1 MEALLAEADRR
12 MYAIKQTP
20 PRTTGRHA
28 KHSGA
33 AALRENKCEACGGK
47 LPGTRLALLAT
58 VLLGGFLSATLVRLA
73 PGFDA
78 DERELDPHLNAQ
90 SVQALARRRAAR
102 PKHFSVLFFLHEAG
116 RKRRPGNL
124 PRTGATRTHPA
135 ARSRAAYAALAGMG
149 LGLAWALTL
158 TLALSAA
165 WLRLSVYDTLTTV
178 VSGTF
183 LCLPAA
189 VLALLSVLWNVPGSL
204 AIALIV
210 FPRTYRYTRNL
221 LVRAYSRPHIITAR
235 AKGLGEAR
243 ILFWH
248 VVPVVTPQLL
258 AVAGVSVSMA
268 VGAAIP
274 VEALCGLAGIG
285 QLAWQ
290 AALARDLPLL
300 VNITILVTLVTLL
313 ANSGA
318 DVIGYMVRGQEA

>member
-1 MEALLAEADRR
+1 MLRGR
-12 MYAIKQTP
+12 II
-20 PRTTGRHA
+20 RHA
-28 KHSGA
+28 
-33 AALRENKCEACGGK
+33 
-47 LPGTRLALLAT
+47 LALLAT
-58 VLLGGFLSATLVRLA
+58 IFLGGFISATLVRLA
-73 PGFDA
+73 PGFEV
-78 DERELDPHLNAQ
+78 DEQQLDPHLNAA
-90 SVQALARRRAAR
+90 SVNA
-102 PKHFSVLFFLHEAG
+102 LHEA
-116 RKRRPGNL
+116 RRQDHNIL
-124 PRTGATRTHPA
+124 RFYF
-135 ARSRAAYAALAGMG
+135 SYMNRAAHGDLGTSLALGQPVRALLIDRAPLTVRLLTTGLALAWV
-149 LGLAWALTL
+149 LSL

-165 WLRLSVYDTLTTV
+165 WLRLSIYDTLTTI

-183 LCLPAA
+183 LCIPAA

-210 FPRTYRYTRNL
+210 FPHTYRYTRNL
-221 LVRAYSRPHIITAR
+221 LVKAYSQPHVITAR
-235 AKGLGEAR
+235 AKGLAEPR

-248 VVPVVTPQLL
+248 VVPVVAPQLL

-318 DVIGYMVRGQEA
+318 DVIGHMVRGQES

>member
-1 MEALLAEADRR
+1 MLRR
-12 MYAIKQTP
+12 RIL
-20 PRTTGRHA
+20 RHA
-28 KHSGA
+28 
-33 AALRENKCEACGGK
+33 
-47 LPGTRLALLAT
+47 LAMLAT
-58 VLLGGFLSATLVRLA
+58 ILLGGFISAMLVRLA
-73 PGFDA
+73 PGFET
-78 DERELDPHLNAQ
+78 DEQQIDPHLNAA
-90 SVQALARRRAAR
+90 SVNALHEARRRDGNIVQFY
-102 PKHFSVLFFLHEAG
+102 FSYMNRAVRGDLGTSLALG
-116 RKRRPGNL
+116 QPV
-124 PRTGATRTHPA
+124 RTLLID
-135 ARSRAAYAALAGMG
+135 RAPLTVRLLTTGLALAW
-149 LGLAWALTL
+149 LLSL

-165 WLRLSVYDTLTTV
+165 WLRLSVYDTLSTM

-183 LCLPAA
+183 LCIPAA

-210 FPRTYRYTRNL
+210 FPHTYRYARNL
-221 LVRAYSRPHIITAR
+221 LVKAYSQPHVITAR
-235 AKGLGEAR
+235 AKGLGELR

-248 VVPVVTPQLL
+248 VVPVVAPQLF

-318 DVIGYMVRGQEA
+318 DVIGHMVRGQES

>member
-1 MEALLAEADRR
+1 MLRGKIA
-12 MYAIKQTP
+12 
-20 PRTTGRHA
+20 GHA
-28 KHSGA
+28 
-33 AALRENKCEACGGK
+33 
-47 LPGTRLALLAT
+47 LALVAT
-58 VLLGGFLSATLVRLA
+58 VLLGGLLSATMVRLA

-78 DERELDPHLNAQ
+78 DEQELDPHLNAA
-90 SVQALARRRAAR
+90 SVNA
-102 PKHFSVLFFLHEAG
+102 LHEA
-116 RKRRPGNL
+116 RRQDHNIFRFYL
-124 PRTGATRTHPA
+124 
-135 ARSRAAYAALAGMG
+135 SYMNRAAHGDLGTSLSLGQPVRTLLLDRAPLTLRLLTTGLALAWV
-149 LGLAWALTL
+149 LSLA
-158 TLALSAA
+158 LALSAA
-165 WLRLSVYDTLTTV
+165 WLRLSIFDTLTTV

-183 LCLPAA
+183 LCIPAA

-210 FPRTYRYTRNL
+210 FPHTYRYARNL
-221 LVRAYSRPHIITAR
+221 LVKAYSQPHVITAR
-235 AKGLGEAR
+235 AKGLAEPR

-248 VVPVVTPQLL
+248 VVPVVAPQLL

-318 DVIGYMVRGQEA
+318 DVIGHMVRGQES

>member
-1 MEALLAEADRR
+1 MRR
-12 MYAIKQTP
+12 LKWKIA
-20 PRTTGRHA
+20 GHA
-28 KHSGA
+28 
-33 AALRENKCEACGGK
+33 
-47 LPGTRLALLAT
+47 LALLAT
-58 VLLGGFLSATLVRLA
+58 VLLGGLLSATLVRLA

-90 SVQALARRRAAR
+90 SLQALRDARQQDHNLLRFYFSYMKRAAR
-102 PKHFSVLFFLHEAG
+102 GDLGTSLALGQPV
-116 RKRRPGNL
+116 
-124 PRTGATRTHPA
+124 
-135 ARSRAAYAALAGMG
+135 RALLRDRVPLTLRLLSTG
-149 LGLAWALTL
+149 LGLAWIVSL

-165 WLRLSVYDTLTTV
+165 WLRLSIFDVMITV

-183 LCLPAA
+183 LCIPAA

-210 FPRTYRYTRNL
+210 FPRTYRYASNL
-221 LVRAYSRPHIITAR
+221 LVKAYSRPHITAAR
-235 AKGLGEAR
+235 ARGLGEAR
-243 ILFWH
+243 ILFRH

-258 AVAGVSVSMA
+258 AVAGVSISVA

-274 VEALCGLAGIG
+274 VEALCGLPGIG

-318 DVIGYMVRGQEA
+318 DVIGHMVRGQNA

>member
-1 MEALLAEADRR
+1 MR
-12 MYAIKQTP
+12 
-20 PRTTGRHA
+20 
-28 KHSGA
+28 S
-33 AALRENKCEACGGK
+33 LRWKIAGHG
-47 LPGTRLALLAT
+47 LALVAT
-58 VLLGGFLSATLVRLA
+58 VLLGGLLSATLVRLA
-73 PGFDA
+73 PGFDV

-90 SVQALARRRAAR
+90 SIQALRDARHQDGNILQFYFSYMKRAAHGDLGTSLALGQ
-102 PKHFSVLFFLHEAG
+102 PV
-116 RKRRPGNL
+116 
-124 PRTGATRTHPA
+124 
-135 ARSRAAYAALAGMG
+135 RALLRDRAPLTLRLLTMG
-149 LGLAWALTL
+149 LGLAWLLTL

-165 WLRLSVYDTLTTV
+165 WLRLSVYDTLTTM

-210 FPRTYRYTRNL
+210 FPHTYRYARNL
-221 LVRAYSRPHIITAR
+221 LVKAYSRPHIITAR

-258 AVAGVSVSMA
+258 AVAGVSVSLA

-290 AALARDLPLL
+290 AAIARDLPLL

-318 DVIGYMVRGQEA
+318 DVIGHVVRGQEA

>member
-1 MEALLAEADRR
+1 MQSLRWKITGHLLA
-12 MYAIKQTP
+12 M
-20 PRTTGRHA
+20 
-28 KHSGA
+28 
-33 AALRENKCEACGGK
+33 
-47 LPGTRLALLAT
+47 LAT
-58 VLLGGFLSATLVRLA
+58 VLLGGFFSATLVRLA

-78 DERELDPHLNAQ
+78 DEQELDPHLNVQ
-90 SVQALARRRAAR
+90 SLQALRDARHRDHNILRFYLSYMNRAAHGDLGTSLALGQ
-102 PKHFSVLFFLHEAG
+102 PV
-116 RKRRPGNL
+116 
-124 PRTGATRTHPA
+124 RTLLRDRVPLTLRL
-135 ARSRAAYAALAGMG
+135 LAVG
-149 LGLAWALTL
+149 LGLAWSLSL

-165 WLRLSVYDTLTTV
+165 WLRFSVYDALTTV
-178 VSGTF
+178 VSGMF

-210 FPRTYRYTRNL
+210 FPHTYRYARNL
-221 LVRAYSRPHIITAR
+221 MVKAYSRPHILAAR
-235 AKGLGEAR
+235 AKGLGESR

-248 VVPVVTPQLL
+248 VVPIVTPQLL

-313 ANSGA
+313 ANSSA
-318 DVIGYMVRGQEA
+318 DVIGNMVRGQEV

>member
-1 MEALLAEADRR
+1 MR
-12 MYAIKQTP
+12 
-20 PRTTGRHA
+20 
-28 KHSGA
+28 S
-33 AALRENKCEACGGK
+33 LRWKIAGHG
-47 LPGTRLALLAT
+47 LALVAT
-58 VLLGGFLSATLVRLA
+58 VLLGGFFSATLVRLA

-90 SVQALARRRAAR
+90 SVQALRDARHQESNVFKFYFSYMNRAAHGDLGTSLALGQPVSTLLR
-102 PKHFSVLFFLHEAG
+102 D
-116 RKRRPGNL
+116 
-124 PRTGATRTHPA
+124 
-135 ARSRAAYAALAGMG
+135 RAPLTLRLLTMG
-149 LGLAWALTL
+149 LGLAWLLTL

-165 WLRLSVYDTLTTV
+165 WLRLSVYDTMTTV

-189 VLALLSVLWNVPGSL
+189 VLALLSVLWDVPGSL

-210 FPRTYRYTRNL
+210 FPHTYRYARNL
-221 LVRAYSRPHIITAR
+221 LVKAYSRPHIITAR

-248 VVPVVTPQLL
+248 VLPVVTPQLL
-258 AVAGVSVSMA
+258 AVAGVSVSLA

-300 VNITILVTLVTLL
+300 INITILVTLVTLL

-318 DVIGYMVRGQEA
+318 DVIGHVVRGQEA

>member
-1 MEALLAEADRR
+1 MKSLRWKL
-12 MYAIKQTP
+12 
-20 PRTTGRHA
+20 TGHV
-28 KHSGA
+28 
-33 AALRENKCEACGGK
+33 L
-47 LPGTRLALLAT
+47 TLLAT
-58 VLLGGFLSATLVRLA
+58 VFLGGFLSATLVRLA

-90 SVQALARRRAAR
+90 SVQAIRESRQQDRNIFHFYFSYMKRAAKGDLGTSLALGQ
-102 PKHFSVLFFLHEAG
+102 PV
-116 RKRRPGNL
+116 
-124 PRTGATRTHPA
+124 RTLLRDRIPLTLRLLT
-135 ARSRAAYAALAGMG
+135 MG
-149 LGLAWALTL
+149 LGLAWMLTL

-165 WLRLSVYDTLTTV
+165 WLRVSVYDALTTAIG
-178 VSGTF
+178 GTL

-189 VLALLSVLWNVPGSL
+189 VLALLSVLWNLPGSL

-221 LVRAYSRPHIITAR
+221 LLKAYSRPHIITAR
-235 AKGLGEAR
+235 AKGVGEAR

-300 VNITILVTLVTLL
+300 VNLTILVTLVTLL
-313 ANSGA
+313 ANSGT
-318 DVIGYMVRGQEA
+318 DVIGHMVRGQEA

>member
-1 MEALLAEADRR
+1 MRKLRWKIA
-12 MYAIKQTP
+12 
-20 PRTTGRHA
+20 GHA
-28 KHSGA
+28 
-33 AALRENKCEACGGK
+33 
-47 LPGTRLALLAT
+47 LALLAT
-58 VLLGGFLSATLVRLA
+58 VLLGGLLSATLVRLA
-73 PGFDA
+73 PGFEA

-90 SVQALARRRAAR
+90 SVQALREARQQDHNLLRFYFSYMRRAAR
-102 PKHFSVLFFLHEAG
+102 GDLGTSFALGQPV
-116 RKRRPGNL
+116 
-124 PRTGATRTHPA
+124 RTLLRDRVPLTLRLLST
-135 ARSRAAYAALAGMG
+135 G
-149 LGLAWALTL
+149 LGLAWIVSL

-165 WLRLSVYDTLTTV
+165 WLRLSVFDLVTTV

-183 LCLPAA
+183 LCIPAA
-189 VLALLSVLWNVPGSL
+189 VLALLSVLWNLPGSL

-210 FPRTYRYTRNL
+210 FPRTYRYASNL
-221 LVRAYSRPHIITAR
+221 LVKAYSRPHITAAR
-235 AKGLGEAR
+235 ARGLGESR

-258 AVAGVSVSMA
+258 AVAGVSVSVA

-274 VEALCGLAGIG
+274 VEALCGLPGIG

-318 DVIGYMVRGQEA
+318 DVIGHVVRGQQA

>member
-1 MEALLAEADRR
+1 MLRGKIA
-12 MYAIKQTP
+12 
-20 PRTTGRHA
+20 GHA
-28 KHSGA
+28 
-33 AALRENKCEACGGK
+33 
-47 LPGTRLALLAT
+47 LALVAT
-58 VLLGGFLSATLVRLA
+58 VLLGGLLSATLVRLA

-78 DERELDPHLNAQ
+78 DEQELDPHLNAA
-90 SVQALARRRAAR
+90 SVNALREARQQDRNIFRFYLSYMNRAAHGDLGTSLSLGQPVRTLLLDRAPLTLRLLTTGLALAW
-102 PKHFSVLFFLHEAG
+102 VL
-116 RKRRPGNL
+116 
-124 PRTGATRTHPA
+124 
-135 ARSRAAYAALAGMG
+135 SLA
-149 LGLAWALTL
+149 
-158 TLALSAA
+158 LALSAA
-165 WLRLSVYDTLTTV
+165 WLRLSIFDTLTTV

-183 LCLPAA
+183 LCIPAA

-210 FPRTYRYTRNL
+210 FPHTYRYARNL
-221 LVRAYSRPHIITAR
+221 LVKAYSQPHVITAR
-235 AKGLGEAR
+235 AKGLAEPR

-248 VVPVVTPQLL
+248 VVPVVAPQLL

-318 DVIGYMVRGQEA
+318 DVIGHMVRGQES

>member
-1 MEALLAEADRR
+1 MRSLRWKIAA
-12 MYAIKQTP
+12 
-20 PRTTGRHA
+20 HA
-28 KHSGA
+28 
-33 AALRENKCEACGGK
+33 
-47 LPGTRLALLAT
+47 LALLAT
-58 VLLGGFLSATLVRLA
+58 VLLGGLLSATLVRLA
-73 PGFDA
+73 PGFDV

-90 SVQALARRRAAR
+90 SVQAMRDARHQDDNVLQFYFLYMKRAAR
-102 PKHFSVLFFLHEAG
+102 GDLGTSLALGQPV
-116 RKRRPGNL
+116 
-124 PRTGATRTHPA
+124 
-135 ARSRAAYAALAGMG
+135 RSLLRDRAPITFRLLTLG
-149 LGLAWALTL
+149 LGLAWMLTL
-158 TLALSAA
+158 TLALSTA
-165 WLRLSVYDTLTTV
+165 WLRLSIYDTLTTV

-210 FPRTYRYTRNL
+210 FPHTYRYARNL
-221 LVRAYSRPHIITAR
+221 LVKAYCRPHIITAR

-258 AVAGVSVSMA
+258 AVAGVSVSLA

-318 DVIGYMVRGQEA
+318 DVIGHVVRGQEA

>member
-1 MEALLAEADRR
+1 MHTLQWK
-12 MYAIKQTP
+12 I
-20 PRTTGRHA
+20 TGHA
-28 KHSGA
+28 
-33 AALRENKCEACGGK
+33 
-47 LPGTRLALLAT
+47 LALLAT
-58 VLLGGFLSATLVRLA
+58 ILLGGLVSATLVRLA
-73 PGFDA
+73 PGFEA

-90 SVQALARRRAAR
+90 SVQALRDARHQDHSVIQFYFSYMKRAAHGDLGTSLALGQ
-102 PKHFSVLFFLHEAG
+102 PV
-116 RKRRPGNL
+116 
-124 PRTGATRTHPA
+124 RTLLRDRAPLTLRLLAT
-135 ARSRAAYAALAGMG
+135 
-149 LGLAWALTL
+149 GLAMAWTLAL

-165 WLRLSVYDTLTTV
+165 WRRLSVYDTLTTV

-183 LCLPAA
+183 LCIPAA

-210 FPRTYRYTRNL
+210 FPHTYRYARNL
-221 LVRAYSRPHIITAR
+221 LVKAYSLPHITTAR
-235 AKGLGEAR
+235 AKGLGEVR

-318 DVIGYMVRGQEA
+318 DVIGYVVRRQEA

>member
-1 MEALLAEADRR
+1 MRR
-12 MYAIKQTP
+12 LRWKIA
-20 PRTTGRHA
+20 GHA
-28 KHSGA
+28 
-33 AALRENKCEACGGK
+33 
-47 LPGTRLALLAT
+47 LALLAT
-58 VLLGGFLSATLVRLA
+58 VLLGGLLSATLVRLA

-90 SVQALARRRAAR
+90 SLQALRDARQPDHNLLRFYFSYMKGAAR
-102 PKHFSVLFFLHEAG
+102 GDLGTSLALGQPV
-116 RKRRPGNL
+116 
-124 PRTGATRTHPA
+124 RTLLRDRVPLTLRLLST
-135 ARSRAAYAALAGMG
+135 G
-149 LGLAWALTL
+149 LGLAWIVSL

-165 WLRLSVYDTLTTV
+165 WLRLSIFDVMTTV

-183 LCLPAA
+183 LCIPAA

-210 FPRTYRYTRNL
+210 FPRTYRYASNL
-221 LVRAYSRPHIITAR
+221 LVKAYSRPHITAAR
-235 AKGLGEAR
+235 ARGLGEAR

-258 AVAGVSVSMA
+258 AVAGVSISVA

-274 VEALCGLAGIG
+274 VEALCGLPGIG

-318 DVIGYMVRGQEA
+318 DVIGHMVRGQNA

>member
-1 MEALLAEADRR
+1 MRR
-12 MYAIKQTP
+12 LRWKIA
-20 PRTTGRHA
+20 GHA
-28 KHSGA
+28 
-33 AALRENKCEACGGK
+33 
-47 LPGTRLALLAT
+47 LALLAT
-58 VLLGGFLSATLVRLA
+58 LVLGGFLSATLVRLA

-90 SVQALARRRAAR
+90 SVQALRDARQQDRNIFRFYFSYIKRAANGDLGT
-102 PKHFSVLFFLHEAG
+102 SL
-116 RKRRPGNL
+116 
-124 PRTGATRTHPA
+124 
-135 ARSRAAYAALAGMG
+135 ALGQPVQTLLRDRVPLTLRLLAMG
-149 LGLAWALTL
+149 LGLAWMLTL
-158 TLALSAA
+158 TLALSAS
-165 WLRLSVYDTLTTV
+165 WMRLSVYDTLTTV

-189 VLALLSVLWNVPGSL
+189 VLALLSVLWDVPGSL

-210 FPRTYRYTRNL
+210 FPHTYRYARNL
-221 LVRAYSRPHIITAR
+221 LVKAYSQPHVITAR
-235 AKGLGEAR
+235 AKGLAEPR

-248 VVPVVTPQLL
+248 VVPVVAPQLF

-318 DVIGYMVRGQEA
+318 DVIGHMLRGHEG